1 MLEDGQETDFQRSFK
16 VPDLS
21 GVPFFLGYFLC
32 GQVCNSEPSP
42 AAHRYLYNQQG
53 KEGGKEGREVKREE
67 KTLGGRRGG
76 VRSREGGREE
86 DVKVIRCCFGDKI

>member
-1 MLEDGQETDFQRSFK
+1 MHIRGSRNILLMLEKGQETDFQRSFK

-21 GVPFFLGYFLC
+21 GVPCSGLLPS
-32 GQVCNSEPSP
+32 VCNSELSP
-42 AAHRYLYNQQG
+42 AALRYLYNQQG

-76 VRSREGGREE
+76 AEAKREAGR
-86 DVKVIRCCFGDKI
+86 RT